1 MYDVADV
8 DPKLED
14 VSEAPHLEPL
24 HSDMQPSAHNQ
35 SITAYD
41 VSAHSP
47 VSNVTLGIPSEIRTC
62 GSFIETSNPGAA
74 VPKSPASNRDRFR
87 QGFLPSRTCCN
98 LDLCR
103 SPAGT
108 KFTLTAVCIAVFPA
122 QVGPDRRYLQ
132 LADVTG
138 TVGVTVWNH
147 NVAKFSSSSVGQVVT
162 LNKATITNHQGKKS
176 LTLARDSSVEIGTD
190 TQHSAFTWWQEI
202 LLLCPLTCGGVHDIS
217 DNTMINVS
225 GIVGH
230 VSSET
235 KIVNNAEKTLTSIHL
250 VDSTGRLD
258 IRSWNHGPDCFLQY
272 VDRPII
278 IKRVRVT
285 SFAGTKLAEFLDGS
299 GSVIETSFPGAAA
312 LLKFWAQ

>member
-1 MYDVADV
+1 MPPMKRSALQNANPVKHVMSDVAVV
-8 DPKLED
+8 DPQLED
-14 VSEAPHLEPL
+14 ASEAPQLDPQN
-24 HSDMQPSAHNQ
+24 SDSQPPIA
-35 SITAYD
+35 
-41 VSAHSP
+41 P
-47 VSNVTLGIPSEIRTC
+47 VDADDLVNIAV
-62 GSFIETSNPGAA
+62 ETSKPGAA
-74 VPKSPASNRDRFR
+74 VPSSPASNRDRFR
-87 QGFLPSRTCCN
+87 QGFLPTRTCCN

-108 KFTLTAVCIAVFPA
+108 KFTLSAICIAVFPA
-122 QVGPDRRYLQ
+122 QVAPDRRYLQ

-138 TVGVTVWNH
+138 TVGVTVWNS
-147 NVAKFSSSSVGQVVT
+147 NVAKFSSTSVGQVVT

-176 LTLARDSSVEIGTD
+176 LTLARDSSVEIGAD
-190 TQHSAFTWWQEI
+190 TQHSVFTWWQE
-202 LLLCPLTCGGVHDIS
+202 LLLLSPLTCGGVHDMS

-230 VSSET
+230 VSCET
-235 KIVNNAEKTLTSIHL
+235 KVVNSVEKTLTSIHL

-258 IRSWNHGPDCFLQY
+258 IRSWNHGPDCFLPY

-299 GSVIETSFPGAAA
+299 GSTIETSFPGATA